1 MQYRL
6 DLYVPFLYIL
16 AAIPYAWLGLSA
28 WRERPAIA
36 VTPFVWTMLGMSLW
50 SFTYGVEIFFT
61 SLPIKVFIAKIEYFG
76 IVSIPIFL
84 LLFSLEFI
92 GKSHL
97 LNKRHRLL
105 LWAFP
110 LLILLLVWTNEY
122 HHLMWSGETVI
133 TISGLSLLN
142 IEYGPFFWIHVVFTY
157 VIVLIASFLL
167 IREFIQRPGAY
178 RIQIILIIL
187 GILIPWVGSLIFIT

>member
-1 MQYRL
+1 MQNRL

-36 VTPFVWTMLGMSLW
+36 VTPFAWTMLGMSLW

-84 LLFSLEFI
+84 LLFSLEFTQQTPSTLAL
-92 GKSHL
+92 GFSVAYP
-97 LNKRHRLL
+97 
-105 LWAFP
+105 AF
-110 LLILLLVWTNEY
+110 
-122 HHLMWSGETVI
+122 
-133 TISGLSLLN
+133 GLD
-142 IEYGPFFWIHVVFTY
+142 
-157 VIVLIASFLL
+157 
-167 IREFIQRPGAY
+167 Q
-178 RIQIILIIL
+178 
-187 GILIPWVGSLIFIT
+187 